1 MRLDEFMKAKDIVPH
16 DFLRVLDIFEICDH
30 VPCKECPYLID
41 GTMKCLL
48 ITAGD
53 IEGIKVD
60 GEFLNAARF
69 RDMVKS
75 KLSKCVASHV
85 DIEANHDRRK

>member
-1 MRLDEFMKAKDIVPH
+1 MRLDDFMKAKDIVPH

-30 VPCKECPYLID
+30 VPCEECPYLID
-41 GTMKCLL
+41 GTMKCFI
-48 ITAGD
+48 ITPGD

-75 KLSKCVASHV
+75 KLSKCVV
-85 DIEANHDRRK
+85 DYVDTEANHDRRK

>member
-1 MRLDEFMKAKDIVPH
+1 
-16 DFLRVLDIFEICDH
+16 
-30 VPCKECPYLID
+30 
-41 GTMKCLL
+41 MKCFL

-69 RDMVKS
+69 RDMVKN

-85 DIEANHDRRK
+85 DIDASHDRRK